1 MNYNNN
7 EKSRGAEGLPS
18 ALLVHPPTKVISHY
32 AYAPQARRGKRM
44 GWGWEGVHMGVCV
57 HKCESSPASKC

>member
-18 ALLVHPPTKVISHY
+18 AFLVHPPTKVISHY
-32 AYAPQARRGKRM
+32 AYAPQARRGEADGKGLGRRSH
-44 GWGWEGVHMGVCV
+44 GSVC
-57 HKCESSPASKC
+57 AQM